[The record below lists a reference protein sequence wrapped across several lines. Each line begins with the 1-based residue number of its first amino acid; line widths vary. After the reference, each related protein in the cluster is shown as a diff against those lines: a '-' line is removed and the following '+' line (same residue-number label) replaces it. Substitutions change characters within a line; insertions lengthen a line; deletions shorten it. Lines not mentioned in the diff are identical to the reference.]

1 VAAMIQSDVG
11 KAKGTTYSAMKR
23 RAYILKKQIMS
34 FPPTQLLSYRELKQ
48 VMNIQAEINIS
59 ILQIIKIYNYI
70 LSNWF
75 QKSIQNHK

>member
-1 VAAMIQSDVG
+1 VAAMIQSEVG
-11 KAKGTTYSAMKR
+11 KAKGTTYAAMKR
-23 RAYILKKQIMS
+23 RACILKKQIMS

-48 VMNIQAEINIS
+48 VMNIEAEINIS